1 MGTARTETEE
11 KVEKKMKKIAITTF
25 KGGTG
30 KTTTAI
36 NLGHGLALFG
46 KKVLLIDCDPQ
57 GSLTTSFNF
66 RAQAT
71 LPDLLLFKRV
81 EIVRLRRNL
90 YGIDSGGERLVEAQH
105 FLAKRNG
112 NEFRLKKILAYLR
125 ECDYVL
131 FDCPPALNLISTNVL
146 LSADHVI
153 LPVSTDFLA
162 MVGVK
167 STLETLDEM
176 EQTYHYKPQLLGIVA
191 TFFDSRTRISKEV
204 LAILK
209 EHFGE
214 KVFRTVIRIN
224 TQLKESPSFHKTIFE
239 YAPSSTG
246 SEDYFS
252 LTEEILRRIGVAYG
266 RNKDIG

>member
-1 MGTARTETEE
+1 
-11 KVEKKMKKIAITTF
+11 MKKIAVTTF

-30 KTTTAI
+30 KTTTTM

-46 KKVLLIDCDPQ
+46 KRVLLIDCDPQ

-66 RAQAT
+66 RSKST
-71 LPDLLLFKRV
+71 LSDLLLFRRA

-90 YGIDSGGERLVEAQH
+90 YGIDSGGERLVQAQQ
-105 FLAKRNG
+105 LLDRRNG
-112 NEFRLKKILAYLR
+112 NELRLKRILEYVR

-131 FDCPPALNLISTNVL
+131 FDCPPALSLVSKNVL
-146 LSADHVI
+146 LSADHVL

-167 STLETLDEM
+167 LTLETLDDM
-176 EQTYHYKPQLLGIVA
+176 ERNYQYRPGIIGILP
-191 TFFDSRTRISKEV
+191 TFFDRRTKISREV
-204 LAILK
+204 VGLLK
-209 EHFGE
+209 EHFGK
-214 KVFRTVIRIN
+214 KVFRTHIRVN

-239 YAPSSTG
+239 YAPSSSG

-252 LTEEILRRIGVAYG
+252 LTEEVLERIGEPHG
-266 RNKDIG
+266 RDKDIG